1 MAFKKK
7 KSIWSYVG
15 NVKRLQ
21 SFCSRLHNVEMLH
34 IKLHQLEIFTLNEK
48 YNISYA
54 TRFFTLLIL
63 IWSPLICLYLLQLPK
78 QNPPP
83 PGNRSLWL
91 SGIKHCPLCDLL
103 SSLHFQPISVA
114 FFPFL
119 SLTFFCLIFSV
130 TFLGVIFLVFFLCF
144 FLAAFSLRH
153 GLKPEGEFR
162 FP

>member
-48 YNISYA
+48 YNISYV

-119 SLTFFCLIFSV
+119 SLTFFLSHLFSYLSWCDLSC
-130 TFLGVIFLVFFLCF
+130 FFCVFFF
-144 FLAAFSLRH
+144 WLRSH
-153 GLKPEGEFR
+153 WDMD
-162 FP
+162 